1 MKKIYLLL
9 IFLVFIAGLWAELE
23 QSLIGADSL
32 RVGSRFGFEL
42 RADKSLKQAIIPD
55 TLSVFKVLKNE
66 VIPGSGT
73 PDHIALTL
81 MPMRLGALSF
91 PELKVIAEDG
101 TEYQSDRF
109 RVQILSVR
117 AEGDT
122 LLRDITPI
130 KRYHLEPDFRLF
142 IALAILGLI
151 LLILLIIRLLK
162 RSKDS
167 GSEIL
172 PQVVVP
178 NWKRALE
185 MLSELLKT
193 DLLTRGQYVAF
204 HYRLSE
210 ILRSYLEAEH
220 RFNAA
225 EMTTFEIRLFLRER
239 SQKIPKED
247 ELISF
252 LRSCDLVKYAKQLP
266 SDRDVQ
272 ERIEWLQ
279 NYLVK
284 NSEAPVDGH
293 SGQVIDA

>member
-1 MKKIYLLL
+1 MKKIYLVL
-9 IFLVFIAGLWAELE
+9 ITLVFISGLWAELE
-23 QSLIGADSL
+23 QNLVGADSL

-42 RADKSLKQAIIPD
+42 RADKNLKQAIIPD

-66 VIPGSGT
+66 VVPGSDA

-91 PELKVIAEDG
+91 PELKVLAEDG

-109 RVQILSVR
+109 RVHVLSVR

-122 LLRDITPI
+122 LLRDITPLE
-130 KRYHLEPDFRLF
+130 RYPLEPDFRLF
-142 IALAILGLI
+142 LALAILGVI

-162 RSKDS
+162 RSKNA
-167 GSEIL
+167 GIEPV
-172 PQVVVP
+172 PQVQVP

-193 DLLTRGQYVAF
+193 DLLASGQYVAF
-204 HYRLSE
+204 HYRLSG
-210 ILRSYLEAEH
+210 ILRSYLEAEY
-220 RFNAA
+220 RFNAV
-225 EMTTFEIRLFLRER
+225 EMTTFEIRLHLRER

-252 LRSCDLVKYAKQLP
+252 LRSCDLVKFARHLP
-266 SDRDVQ
+266 SDTDVQ

-284 NSEAPVDGH
+284 YSETPPAGEVT
-293 SGQVIDA
+293 DA